1 MQQITNV
8 LLMIRPVAY
17 RINEQTAVNNY
28 FQQHLSLSDFVIN
41 AKAQKEFDAFVVKLQ
56 VKGANNQK
64 YMVMSSAAYYSLIPE
79 QIRSIE
85 KDSTIIH
92 SDLNTIETCGGGSA
106 RCMMAE
112 VFLPR
117 G

>member
-17 RINEQTAVNNY
+17 RMNEQTAVNNY

-41 AKAQKEFDAFVVKLQ
+41 AKAQKEFDVFVVKLQ

-64 YMVMSSAAYYSLIPE
+64 YMVMSSNAYHSLTPG
-79 QIRSIE
+79 QISIIE
-85 KDSTIIH
+85 RQSAILH
-92 SDLNTIETCGGGSA
+92 SDLSTIETCGGGSA

-112 VFLPR
+112 VFLPK